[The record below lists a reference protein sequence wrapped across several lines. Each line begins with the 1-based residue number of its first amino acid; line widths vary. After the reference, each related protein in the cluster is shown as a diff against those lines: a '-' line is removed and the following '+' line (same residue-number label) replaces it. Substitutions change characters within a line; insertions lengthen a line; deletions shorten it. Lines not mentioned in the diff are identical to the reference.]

1 METFPL
7 QIKYSVFYKLRQR
20 FGKPIP
26 ESRHSAQF
34 YPTVF
39 VQNAILHTM
48 QVCGKQP
55 MLRDFITEKERIS
68 QYNKKTKPENK
79 EALL

>member
-1 METFPL
+1 
-7 QIKYSVFYKLRQR
+7 
-20 FGKPIP
+20 
-26 ESRHSAQF
+26 
-34 YPTVF
+34 
-39 VQNAILHTM
+39 M

-55 MLRDFITEKERIS
+55 MLRDFITEKERTS